1 MKKILLIVMVVFTAQ
16 LTLAQVK
23 TIKGLVTDSKGM
35 PLPAANVVVK
45 GESNGTS
52 TNFDGGFSIEAKT
65 GATLV
70 ISYLGYETKS
80 VVVGESA
87 TINVQMTESGSTALS
102 EVVVTSLGIK
112 KSKKSLTYSAQ
123 ELKSEEL
130 VRAKDPNLMNTVAGK
145 IAGVAVTKSAGGSGG
160 STKVTIRGNSST
172 TNNNP
177 LYVVDGVP
185 MLNISSIQPNDS
197 FGSTQGGN
205 RDGGDVVSL
214 LNPDDYE
221 GMTVLKGASA
231 TALYGSQGARGV
243 VLLTSK
249 KAKEGVSSFR
259 VSSNTTVE
267 TAAYL
272 PKFQTSYI
280 AKPGADESWGAAQ
293 ATHDHTRDFFET
305 GVTQI
310 SSFGFS
316 TGSTNSATN
325 ISYANTSANGVLPTN
340 SLSKNNFNVRQ
351 MGKFFGDKL
360 TVNANVSYTSQYVT
374 NRPTSGLY
382 FNPLTGLYLM
392 PRGNDFEYYKNNF
405 EKFDPSRNMM
415 VQNWMTDRDIEQNP
429 YWGLK
434 RNESKDGNQF
444 FNGSAGL
451 NYKVNNWLS
460 IGSRYNYDR
469 VTSEFNKEIYAT
481 TQGTLSHPNGRYI
494 NITDV
499 SSQNYAD
506 LIATINTNINPDI
519 TFFANVGTSFTK
531 TSINDETVLDS
542 DPSGLGIANWFTLH
556 NFNSNTGNY
565 QNYGYRREQQSVF
578 AATTFGYKNMLY
590 LDITGRNDWSSTLA
604 NTGNVSFFYPSA
616 GVTALLSEMI
626 TMPES
631 ISFGKVRA
639 SFAQVG
645 NDVPAFYTSP
655 TSNYSAANPQNINP
669 TVGPRPGTNLKPESQ
684 DSYELG
690 TEWRFVNNKF
700 GIELTYYNNKTKD
713 QLLTIPAPAT
723 NAEGY
728 QNYAYNG
735 GVIKNS
741 GIEVLLNAKI
751 IDNDKFKW
759 DATVN
764 YSKNNN
770 EVSGLPE
777 ELGGTV
783 ILTQPGVNSYRYSL
797 INGRPFGVIEGI
809 NFKKDAQGR
818 ILLNADGSFQKTDFE
833 EVGNA
838 NPDFMLGFSNSFKY
852 HNFFLNFTIDGR
864 FGGDVM
870 SLTEAVNDQ
879 FGVSKATGD
888 ARAAGG
894 VVVNAVYPD
903 GTAYAGKYPA
913 ESYYSQVGGR
923 AGISGEY
930 VYNATNVSMRELAF
944 GYTFDLKNVK
954 FLKSANLS
962 LVGRNLFFF
971 YKDAPFD
978 PNISLSTGNG
988 LQGID
993 VYAAPS
999 TRSIGLNLNVTF

>member
-1 MKKILLIVMVVFTAQ
+1 MVVFTAQ

-205 RDGGDVVSL
+205 RDGGDVVGL

-325 ISYANTSANGVLPTN
+325 VSYANTSANGVLPTN

-351 MGKFFGDKL
+351 MGKFFGDRL

-392 PRGNDFEYYKNNF
+392 PRGNDFENYKNNF

-519 TFFANVGTSFTK
+519 TFFANVGGSFLK

-604 NTGNVSFFYPSA
+604 NTGNLSFFYPSA
-616 GVTALLSEMI
+616 GLTALLSEMF

-655 TSNYSAANPQNINP
+655 TSNYTAANPQNINP

-764 YSKNNN
+764 YSKNSN

-903 GTAYAGKYPA
+903 GKAYAGKYPA

-944 GYTFDLKNVK
+944 GYTFDLKNNK